1 MDARDEILGKL
12 SRKKQGGG
20 ATGISGH
27 MKPAV
32 AMKTGEEMVA
42 QFREK
47 AAKLSCGLSELSRL
61 SEVPGEI
68 ERVLGE
74 IGTMPVLHVS
84 DEPELASLPW
94 EDVPGLRTSR
104 EMDRDAL
111 DGVAALSAC
120 AAASAE
126 TGALVLT
133 SDADHAT
140 AIGYLPDF
148 HFVVLRK
155 SQIVSG
161 FEGIWTAARA
171 NGGNR
176 DLPRA
181 VNIIGGPSRT
191 GDIEATM
198 VMGAHGPRSVHILLV
213 DG

>member
-12 SRKKQGGG
+12 SRKKQGSG

-27 MKPAV
+27 LKPAV
-32 AMKTGEEMVA
+32 AMKTGEDAVA
-42 QFREK
+42 QFRDK
-47 AAKLSCGLSELSRL
+47 AVKLSCGLSDLASL
-61 SEVPGEI
+61 DEVPGEVL
-68 ERVLGE
+68 RVLTEAGLP
-74 IGTMPVLHVS
+74 PVVHVS
-84 DEPELASLPW
+84 DEPEVAALPW
-94 EDVPGLRTSR
+94 ANAPGLKTSR

-111 DGVAALSAC
+111 DGVAAISAC

-126 TGALVLT
+126 TGALVLA

-140 AIGYLPDF
+140 AIAFLPDF
-148 HFVVLRK
+148 HFVLLRK
-155 SQIVSG
+155 AQIVSG
-161 FEGIWTAARA
+161 FEGIWQVAREK
-171 NGGNR
+171 GGNR

-191 GDIEATM
+191 GDIEASM